1 MKQSDHLIFTIII
14 YQRSI
19 QIKKDLAHL
28 LHHLSFPLHLRDNQM
43 VHPLQLS
50 FFLILFFRIIYYIK
64 FNKYNNILFVKFSSG
79 INLKISKREQYD

>member
-19 QIKKDLAHL
+19 QIKKDLAL
-28 LHHLSFPLHLRDNQM
+28 LHHHLSSPLHLKGNQM

-50 FFLILFFRIIYYIK
+50 FFFNSFFSK
-64 FNKYNNILFVKFSSG
+64 
-79 INLKISKREQYD
+79 NLLYQI

>member
-43 VHPLQLS
+43 VPPLQLS
-50 FFLILFFRIIYYIK
+50 FFF
-64 FNKYNNILFVKFSSG
+64 
-79 INLKISKREQYD
+79 